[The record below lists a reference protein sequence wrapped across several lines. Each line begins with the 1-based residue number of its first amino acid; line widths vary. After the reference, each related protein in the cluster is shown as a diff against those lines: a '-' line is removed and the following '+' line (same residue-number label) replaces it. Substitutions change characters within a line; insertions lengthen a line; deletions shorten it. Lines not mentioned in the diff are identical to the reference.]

1 MDPNN
6 LVVGCASTAAAV
18 SVRETGLLATNGAPT
33 SASRLSFEDEAAAPR
48 GYDVMPASTGSI
60 SVRQPEVQT
69 PVHNKHQIELHHCGK
84 IFFTFLGNGML
95 YLHSVKIKQFSCQS
109 DFT

>member
-33 SASRLSFEDEAAAPR
+33 RASRLSFEDEAAAPR

-69 PVHNKHQIELHHCGK
+69 SVHNKHQIELHHCGK
-84 IFFTFLGNGML
+84 IFFLPFWVM
-95 YLHSVKIKQFSCQS
+95 VCCICIV
-109 DFT
+109 

>member
-18 SVRETGLLATNGAPT
+18 SVRETGLLASGAPT
-33 SASRLSFEDEAAAPR
+33 CASRLSFEDEAAAPR
-48 GYDVMPASTGSI
+48 GYDVIPASTGSI

-69 PVHNKHQIELHHCGK
+69 SVHNKHQIELHHCGK
-84 IFFTFLGNGML
+84 ISFT
-95 YLHSVKIKQFSCQS
+95 YLSIMFWLLEGYFSFYC
-109 DFT
+109 F